1 MNSLAKLEQ
10 DDPCLL
16 SLIRDRYLHRP
27 SEKKL
32 NLDAPI
38 VDNPSMGQ
46 SQSIL
51 DILGKDKVYNIY
63 MYIYK
68 KKKKKK
74 KKNDLICIEKINFN
88 YQKKKKENGFFIECG
103 ALDGQV
109 RSNTLFMEQHLGW
122 QGVLIEADPKNYKK
136 LLEKNRRSW
145 SVPAC
150 LSTSPTPKY
159 IKSIRKCN

>member
-1 MNSLAKLEQ
+1 VNSLAKLEQ

-51 DILGKDKVYNIY
+51 DILGKNKVYNIL
-63 MYIYK
+63 K
-68 KKKKKK
+68 
-74 KKNDLICIEKINFN
+74 
-88 YQKKKKENGFFIECG
+88 
-103 ALDGQV
+103 
-109 RSNTLFMEQHLGW
+109 
-122 QGVLIEADPKNYKK
+122 
-136 LLEKNRRSW
+136 
-145 SVPAC
+145 
-150 LSTSPTPKY
+150 
-159 IKSIRKCN
+159 